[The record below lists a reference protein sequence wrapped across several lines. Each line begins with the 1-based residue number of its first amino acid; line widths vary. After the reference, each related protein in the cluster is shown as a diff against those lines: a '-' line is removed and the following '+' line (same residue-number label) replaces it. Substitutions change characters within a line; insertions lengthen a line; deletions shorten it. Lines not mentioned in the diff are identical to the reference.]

1 MYHSLWKSLSFDRH
15 LGSLHFILWQ
25 ASGYLVQTFVYTF
38 FKRLFFR
45 DKWSRAYLLNH
56 GISTFLVMERTAK
69 LCHCQGECCNI
80 LHSHQPGRGGCFFAS
95 LPAFGV
101 AAFFFFLMLAILIGV
116 YYYLIV
122 VLICVS
128 LLGNNI
134 EYISFYFE
142 TSLFPKLF

>member
-1 MYHSLWKSLSFDRH
+1 
-15 LGSLHFILWQ
+15 
-25 ASGYLVQTFVYTF
+25 
-38 FKRLFFR
+38 
-45 DKWSRAYLLNH
+45 
-56 GISTFLVMERTAK
+56 MERTAK
-69 LCHCQGECCNI
+69 LCHCQGECCNV

-122 VLICVS
+122 VLICVY

-142 TSLFPKLF
+142 TSLFPKLFQILYESRTSREENQQDMSHTIHLHIHTYGVQELNHSSSLNRVLCLSFLSPFY